1 MKAPDKI
8 YLQIDGDSFGEWEG
22 ATWCQDKI
30 NDTDVEYVR
39 ADTIPRSSDRD
50 QTCRY
55 ADACGFDFCE
65 GEECEDY
72 LLLRN
77 P

>member
-1 MKAPDKI
+1 MKAPKII

-39 ADTIPRSSDRD
+39 VDKPKYDENEYERIS
-50 QTCRY
+50 
-55 ADACGFDFCE
+55 
-65 GEECEDY
+65 
-72 LLLRN
+72 
-77 P
+77 

>member
-1 MKAPDKI
+1 MEAPDKI

-39 ADTIPRSSDRD
+39 AVMDEKCPNCATGYLKKNVHI
-50 QTCRY
+50 CK
-55 ADACGFDFCE
+55 CGY
-65 GEECEDY
+65 EEVTKD
-72 LLLRN
+72 
-77 P
+77 